1 MQVHVKVQTDHL
13 RDALNKVLSV
23 VDKRNSRPILTY
35 TLITA
40 EEGFIHLSATDLEVS
55 ARVSVEADI
64 LEKGSFCLNAKNL
77 FDILRELPTGTVDL
91 SLNSDENTLKL
102 HCQDIHYSLLI
113 YNGSD
118 FPPISFGND
127 QNKFSLTSSSVLEII
142 NKTSHAISSDETRL
156 NLNGIYMHTFDG
168 KLRAVA
174 TDGHRLSM
182 YDVEVD
188 DVDIE
193 ALINGIIIP
202 RKGVN
207 ELKKI
212 AESHP
217 DSKITLSVD
226 DSFLYASAEN
236 KYFLSVR
243 LISREYPKYQKII
256 PAKSQS
262 FMSADRITLFN
273 AIKRIKIM
281 SNEKSNGVRV
291 KLANNEMLISA
302 NHPSLGDAYE
312 RVPIKYEGKDL
323 EIGFNAKYLIDTLSI
338 FEEGDI
344 SFELDNEHR
353 PVVIKS
359 QILPHYLGIVMPL
372 KL

>member
-1 MQVHVKVQTDHL
+1 MQVHVKVQTDSL

-40 EEGFIHLSATDLEVS
+40 DQDFLHLSATDLEVS
-55 ARVSVEADI
+55 ARVSVEADV
-64 LEKGSFCLNAKNL
+64 LEKGSFCVNAKNL

-113 YNGSD
+113 YNGGD
-118 FPPISFGND
+118 FPPLSFGNEN
-127 QNKFSLTSSSVLEII
+127 NKFHLSSHSVLEII
-142 NKTSHAISSDETRL
+142 NKTSHAISADETRL
-156 NLNGIYMHTFDG
+156 NLNGIFLHTFDG

-182 YDVEVD
+182 YDVETN
-188 DVDIE
+188 DIE
-193 ALINGIIIP
+193 IESLINGIIVP
-202 RKGVN
+202 RKGVL

-217 DSKITLSVD
+217 DSKISLSVD

-256 PAKSQS
+256 PSKSSQS
-262 FMSADRITLFN
+262 MSADRMVLFN

-291 KLANNEMLISA
+291 KLAPNEMLVSA

-312 RVPIKYEGKDL
+312 RVPIRYEGKDL

-344 SFELDNEHR
+344 SFELDNELR
-353 PVVIKS
+353 PVVIRS
-359 QILPHYLGIVMPL
+359 QSLPHYLGIVMPL